1 MISPQPTPGKLYGVG
16 AGPGAPDLLT
26 LRAKQVIQACPV
38 ICLPASV
45 SGKSYAGG
53 IIEHLVDH
61 TRQEILP
68 VRFPMLRA
76 PEQAQPARERA
87 ASQILERL
95 YAGHNVAFV
104 TEGDPLIYSTFSYVL
119 ETVKRHHPTI
129 PVEVIPGISSITA
142 AAAAACLPLAAWD
155 ERIAFIPATYAL
167 NRSEPSDLRTLL
179 QLFDTVILLKVN
191 RIFNALLDILKE
203 LDLIQNAV
211 FVQRCSTDLEEVVF
225 DLTRLRDQSLDYFS
239 LVIVRK
245 PKCH

>member
-87 ASQILERL
+87 ASQILRASLCRSQCRL
-95 YAGHNVAFV
+95 C
-104 TEGDPLIYSTFSYVL
+104 D
-119 ETVKRHHPTI
+119 
-129 PVEVIPGISSITA
+129 
-142 AAAAACLPLAAWD
+142 
-155 ERIAFIPATYAL
+155 
-167 NRSEPSDLRTLL
+167 
-179 QLFDTVILLKVN
+179 
-191 RIFNALLDILKE
+191 
-203 LDLIQNAV
+203 
-211 FVQRCSTDLEEVVF
+211 
-225 DLTRLRDQSLDYFS
+225 
-239 LVIVRK
+239 
-245 PKCH
+245 